1 MSAGRAH
8 HGPKAQGH
16 QAFVRQQINPT
27 LMRSLY
33 EPGMPAAPPDLCPP
47 CPLRLHV
54 PAADDARSYFG
65 MMTVSVFPMVALAQI
80 VNILFLNVFFLYG
93 GFFITYPA
101 FPIWWKW

>member
-1 MSAGRAH
+1 
-8 HGPKAQGH
+8 
-16 QAFVRQQINPT
+16 
-27 LMRSLY
+27 
-33 EPGMPAAPPDLCPP
+33 MPAPPPDLCPP
-47 CPLRLHV
+47 CSLRL
-54 PAADDARSYFG
+54 PPSDDDARSYFG